1 MYCTIQKPCT
11 RSLSLDKVRLG
22 ALFQV
27 RAIPA
32 LAHAVCVVSTLVD
45 APVGHL
51 SAQELHAA
59 STAFQAVTQ
68 FDRSLAIVVV
78 GCTVREGE
86 PGYVTP
92 GLECDLPA
100 DTLVELVQQD
110 VPLALSAVT
119 SPLRIDVQKVQKVQ
133 KTVHVALEIPLAMLL
148 GDRPSITSTL

>member
-1 MYCTIQKPCT
+1 MYCTIQKSCT
-11 RSLSLDKVRLG
+11 RSLSLDQVPLG

-27 RAIPA
+27 RDIPA
-32 LAHAVCVVSTLVD
+32 LAQAVCVVSTLVD

-59 STAFQAVTQ
+59 STAFQAATQ

-78 GCTVREGE
+78 GCAVRERE

-100 DTLVELVQQD
+100 DTVVEQVQQEA
-110 VPLALSAVT
+110 PLALRGVAAQPFV
-119 SPLRIDVQKVQKVQ
+119 R
-133 KTVHVALEIPLAMLL
+133 VALEIPLAMML
-148 GDRPSITSTL
+148 GDRPSITSKL